1 LKIKKEIIIG
11 GVAVSLAATLWGL
24 DGIVLTPRLRNLD
37 IGFVV
42 FMVHCIPFLVM
53 NVFLFRE
60 YKHLKSFTTSDF
72 ITTSL
77 VALFG
82 GALGTLAIVKAL
94 FLMNFQSLTIV
105 VLLQKMQPVFAI
117 ILAVVLLREKL
128 QKNYLLWATIAILAG
143 YFLTFGFALPNL
155 STGSNTVYA
164 ALYALLAAF
173 SFGSSTVLSKKL
185 LNRLS
190 FTTAT
195 FYRYGFTVVFM
206 GIFVA
211 FTGKFSQIAIVT
223 PANWLIF
230 FIIGITTGSGAIFL
244 FYFGLRKIKAML
256 ATICELFFPMSAIVF
271 DYIFNQSRL
280 SWEQWIGAVAMIFAI
295 VRLNM
300 SE

>member
-1 LKIKKEIIIG
+1 M
-11 GVAVSLAATLWGL
+11 AATLWGL

-155 STGSNTVYA
+155 STGSDTVYA

>member
-1 LKIKKEIIIG
+1 MKIKKEIIIG

>member
-1 LKIKKEIIIG
+1 
-11 GVAVSLAATLWGL
+11 
-24 DGIVLTPRLRNLD
+24 
-37 IGFVV
+37 
-42 FMVHCIPFLVM
+42 
-53 NVFLFRE
+53 
-60 YKHLKSFTTSDF
+60 
-72 ITTSL
+72 
-77 VALFG
+77 
-82 GALGTLAIVKAL
+82 
-94 FLMNFQSLTIV
+94 
-105 VLLQKMQPVFAI
+105 
-117 ILAVVLLREKL
+117 
-128 QKNYLLWATIAILAG
+128 
-143 YFLTFGFALPNL
+143 
-155 STGSNTVYA
+155 
-164 ALYALLAAF
+164 
-173 SFGSSTVLSKKL
+173 
-185 LNRLS
+185 
-190 FTTAT
+190 
-195 FYRYGFTVVFM
+195 M